1 MMCSVV
7 FFCRFAAKIWIC
19 KCFIIVRFYSITYI
33 TSIVKHDTLLFCFLL
48 FLQTLPHTDRK
59 RVKNHTQRKYC
70 WQMKTQRDKLADI
83 LYIRVTDSKPETY
96 KYIPRKAR
104 SDTIVI
110 FFYAYL
116 MCPVQDVCMF
126 TGSWIKA
133 GLPKGIRRHWQKQC
147 RTRVYME
154 GFKNNQLKINTCGN
168 ACLFT
173 AMCRSTSYDTM
184 S

>member
-104 SDTIVI
+104 SNTIVI
-110 FFYAYL
+110 FLRLPNVSSARCVYVYRFVNQGGVTERDQKTL
-116 MCPVQDVCMF
+116 TKTVQDPRLY
-126 TGSWIKA
+126 GR
-133 GLPKGIRRHWQKQC
+133 LQK
-147 RTRVYME
+147 
-154 GFKNNQLKINTCGN
+154 
-168 ACLFT
+168 
-173 AMCRSTSYDTM
+173 
-184 S
+184 